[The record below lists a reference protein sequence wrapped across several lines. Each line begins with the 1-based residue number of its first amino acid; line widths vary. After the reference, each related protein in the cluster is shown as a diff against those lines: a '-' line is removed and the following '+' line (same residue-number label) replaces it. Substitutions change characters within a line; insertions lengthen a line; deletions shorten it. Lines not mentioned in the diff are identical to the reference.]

1 LRVPGVTAS
10 SSAPSHARA
19 TPVLKRQVSG
29 TFGSEPTSM
38 PVASSFGASKRCA

>member
-10 SSAPSHARA
+10 SSDPSRA